1 MKTSELKKIVCD
13 NGCIFNEIL
22 NDVVNLKNSED
33 VLIGYVLKEESKQ
46 FSIYPECPK
55 KIAQAI
61 LEYAYTP
68 LEERGKEKKYSLKM
82 PLNAIVNK
90 SFTDELILCRNNTLN
105 EHCFLSNHN
114 YSDRKHIQTS
124 FTQKEIDEMP
134 FDTKFFEKVEVK

>member
-1 MKTSELKKIVCD
+1 MRTSELKKIVCD

-33 VLIGYVLKEESKQ
+33 ILIGYVLKEESKQ

-68 LEERGKEKKYSLKM
+68 LEERGKEKKYYLKF
-82 PLNAIVNK
+82 PKEFSNCGYLNFKTDDNK
-90 SFTDELILCRNNTLN
+90 YLVSGKIQEW
-105 EHCFLSNHN
+105 N
-114 YSDRKHIQTS
+114 YKTQ

-134 FDTKFFEKVEVK
+134 FDTNFFEKVLVE